1 VLYTISPPEV
11 EHGLGGDEVSQ
22 RVLRVRSQPDQ
33 IRFLRQMVNQYR
45 QLYAIRAR
53 ARDIVFRQWVNP
65 PKDKASQAIA
75 CARWVQDNIT
85 YVEEMPEVFQTPTHT
100 IATGYGD
107 CDDFVTLTGSL
118 IESIGIESEL
128 VGMHYRG
135 EYRHIFCRA
144 VMPNG
149 VRIPLDATLNAPVE
163 HLTNP
168 IALAQ
173 DRGEHVTLCIG

>member
-1 VLYTISPPEV
+1 MIC
-11 EHGLGGDEVSQ
+11 
-22 RVLRVRSQPDQ
+22 
-33 IRFLRQMVNQYR
+33 QYR

-75 CARWVQDNIT
+75 IARWVQNNIT

-107 CDDFVTLTGSL
+107 CDDFAPLIGSL

-128 VGMHYRG
+128 VGMHFRN
-135 EYRHIFCRA
+135 EYRHIFARA
-144 VMPNG
+144 VLPNG
-149 VRIPLDATLNAPVE
+149 TRIPLDATLTAPVDN
-163 HLTNP
+163 LTDP
-168 IALAQ
+168 IKLAQ
-173 DRGEHVTLCIG
+173 ARGERVTLCIG